1 MIMRLVILICI
12 HFLLALPFANAQD
25 TGDWSSHGNDPG
37 GNRFSSLDQINI
49 RNVNQL
55 QVAWTFQT
63 GELGTY
69 EGTHAMEKA
78 AFEATPLMIGNILYF
93 STPSDRVFAIDASN
107 GKKLWLYDPKVDLHE
122 DYSEITSRGVSIW
135 KPS

>member
-1 MIMRLVILICI
+1 MNGPLMAKTQEAAG
-12 HFLLALPFANAQD
+12 FLL
-25 TGDWSSHGNDPG
+25 S
-37 GNRFSSLDQINI
+37 I
-49 RNVNQL
+49 RSISGNVNQL

-78 AFEATPLMIGNILYF
+78 AFEATPLMIGNALYF
-93 STPSDRVFAIDASN
+93 STPSDRVFAMDASN
-107 GKKLWLYDPKVDLHE
+107 GKMLWLYDPKVDLHE

-135 KPS
+135 RPSAGDRCSIKK